1 MKKKHTIQEENKI
14 SLFTDGMILCVEN
27 LKDLAKKQQL
37 LTDNYNKVTEYWVN
51 IQKSIIFPYI
61 SNEKEEVKIKNTMPF
76 SLAPQQKKCLAINLT
91 KHVQNLFEYNY
102 KTLLKKIK
110 EELNKLRDIPCLWL
124 ERLNIVMIL
133 FLPN

>member
-1 MKKKHTIQEENKI
+1 
-14 SLFTDGMILCVEN
+14 MILCVEN

-76 SLAPQQKKCLAINLT
+76 SLAPQQIKCLAINLT